1 MRTALS
7 ATFFS
12 VLLAACD
19 VAPAEVDQK
28 VQQPDVRQS
37 LESVRGLLPH
47 PDSADFRDV
56 YLGLSEVDGRVVCG
70 EIDVTDQF
78 EGYEGFV
85 RFLAFPDQG
94 SAVLDP
100 DRTPARVQEI
110 VETRACRQG
119 GGSRLDCHNASKRT
133 RWLTFFHPIHAR
145 LCARNVSTSRSL

>member
-28 VQQPDVRQS
+28 VQQPDIRQS
-37 LESVRGLLPH
+37 LESVRDLLPH

-94 SAVLDP
+94 LAVLDP
-100 DRTPARVQEI
+100 DRTPARVQEL

-119 GGSRLDCHNASKRT
+119 RGSRPDCHNASNRT
-133 RWLTFFHPIHAR
+133 RWLTFFHPIYAR
-145 LCARNVSTSRSL
+145 LCARTDTASR